1 MRLEVAISH
10 TPSVAASPPSH
21 QRARPQRL
29 GLGWSEMQQTWE
41 HSFGAVSEMA
51 DGRRARIRRWDVA
64 GAPCVRHQRNTV
76 FQSSSMARAKS
87 GLRRFIGLD
96 VKKHIGAHRRACPLC
111 EACDRLRVQS
121 TRRHR
126 RAFRAEGRGHDVAH
140 PSSIPSSSQGVLL
153 LGTQKGSEAPVGM
166 FASAAS
172 QQINVIQQ
180 TVDEAPKR
188 QWRTSTEQT
197 HKDRS
202 WSRVFATAIPGR
214 GAKAQGIELP
224 GPANAATRG
233 AAPR

>member
-1 MRLEVAISH
+1 M
-10 TPSVAASPPSH
+10 
-21 QRARPQRL
+21 QR
-29 GLGWSEMQQTWE
+29 TWE
-41 HSFGAVSEMA
+41 HSFGAVSQMA

-96 VKKHIGAHRRACPLC
+96 VKKHTGAHRHAYLLC

-121 TRRHR
+121 THRHG

-153 LGTQKGSEAPVGM
+153 LGTQKGSEAPVGS

-202 WSRVFATAIPGR
+202 WSARPSRAEERRRRVWACQVRQMQRLA
-214 GAKAQGIELP
+214 AWH
-224 GPANAATRG
+224 PASW
-233 AAPR
+233 PRQSP